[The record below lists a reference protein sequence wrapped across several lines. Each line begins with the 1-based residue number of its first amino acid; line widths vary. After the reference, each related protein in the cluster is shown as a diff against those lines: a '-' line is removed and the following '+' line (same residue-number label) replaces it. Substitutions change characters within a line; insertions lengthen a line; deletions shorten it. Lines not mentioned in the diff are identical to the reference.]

1 MNMNA
6 AKNAQG
12 MIEGTRKCYVYSGD
26 KATLATFYG
35 VYQVAKVVGES
46 PFIGGHSA
54 GQVMEPVAV
63 VEYDGQLH
71 WEKLR
76 RKRNEEEFDYMGA
89 IVQQLRHHEV

>member
-46 PFIGGHSA
+46 PLIGGHSA

-71 WEKLR
+71 KAYLEQVH
-76 RKRNEEEFDYMGA
+76 FDDM
-89 IVQQLRHHEV
+89 EVAEHDD

>member
-71 WEKLR
+71 KAYLEQVH
-76 RKRNEEEFDYMGA
+76 FDDMEVA
-89 IVQQLRHHEV
+89 EHE

>member
-6 AKNAQG
+6 AKNTQG

-46 PFIGGHSA
+46 PLIGGHSA

-71 WEKLR
+71 KVYLEQVH
-76 RKRNEEEFDYMGA
+76 FDEMEGNDD
-89 IVQQLRHHEV
+89 QN

>member
-46 PFIGGHSA
+46 PLIGGHSA

-71 WEKLR
+71 KAYLEQVH
-76 RKRNEEEFDYMGA
+76 FDDMEVA
-89 IVQQLRHHEV
+89 EHE